1 MSKIVCQKEERK
13 GFKSLKN
20 YKGAK
25 MELWWKWSDRA
36 KKEVR
41 NGKHVCEFLG
51 KELEETKNRVRKKR
65 ERRSKLKIGKVI
77 EEKKNIIKKR
87 GERCAKA
94 INGNKR
100 DKEIVVI

>member
-36 KKEVR
+36 KKEVG

-77 EEKKNIIKKR
+77 EEKKNIIKKGGKGAR
-87 GERCAKA
+87 RQ
-94 INGNKR
+94 
-100 DKEIVVI
+100 